1 MLDIHSKLFDFVEVC
16 CNKVDIVVEYFHTWM
31 DSLAQLKLMFMKICG
46 MLILRN
52 KFVGQILINQ
62 INQIMKFSHHI
73 DVSLGNKL

>member
-46 MLILRN
+46 MLILR
-52 KFVGQILINQ
+52 KEFVGQILINQ
-62 INQIMKFSHHI
+62 SI
-73 DVSLGNKL
+73 KL